1 MFPRNGASALAQPSP
16 PPDPSKAT
24 QVLILTGQ
32 HVHDWRG
39 TTPILKRD
47 PRERPG
53 RFEVR
58 VNEEF
63 RGAGP
68 ETLAP
73 YDLVVVNYYN
83 RSATG
88 IAGARSRERRARG
101 LRAIR
106 ARGSCSITCRSAPS
120 TAGPNTR
127 R

>member
-1 MFPRNGASALAQPSP
+1 MRRLFAAVVVLACFASAPTILLGQPSP
-16 PPDPSKAT
+16 PPDPSKI

-39 TTPILKRD
+39 TTPLLKKAL
-47 PRERPG
+47 EGTG

-83 RSATG
+83 R
-88 IAGARSRERRARG
+88 GAQDRWGDRANA
-101 LRAIR
+101 AI
-106 ARGSCSITCRSAPS
+106 
-120 TAGPNTR
+120 
-127 R
+127 